1 MPGHKIHVWEDGS
14 EMGPGAP
21 VYFPEGT
28 SLCDDGP
35 DKRGTG
41 TSKALFNQIFSWC
54 QNIKCLLYV
63 HVH

>member
-1 MPGHKIHVWEDGS
+1 
-14 EMGPGAP
+14 MGPGAP

-41 TSKALFNQIFSWC
+41 TSKTHFKEHFMMSDMCKMI
-54 QNIKCLLYV
+54 
-63 HVH
+63 

>member
-1 MPGHKIHVWEDGS
+1 MPSHKIHVWEDGS

-35 DKRGTG
+35 DKRGMG
-41 TSKALFNQIFSWC
+41 TSIKLFKEHFMMSDMCKMI
-54 QNIKCLLYV
+54 
-63 HVH
+63 

>member
-21 VYFPEGT
+21 VYFPEGS
-28 SLCDDGP
+28 SLCDDGL

-41 TSKALFNQIFSWC
+41 TSKTLF
-54 QNIKCLLYV
+54 KY
-63 HVH
+63 

>member
-41 TSKALFNQIFSWC
+41 TSKIFS
-54 QNIKCLLYV
+54 NIIKSFHDV
-63 HVH
+63 RN

>member
-21 VYFPEGT
+21 VYFPEGS

-35 DKRGTG
+35 DKRGMG
-41 TSKALFNQIFSWC
+41 TRKTLFKHYQIFSWC
-54 QNIKCLLYV
+54 QKINVYV
-63 HVH
+63 Q